1 MILEIRT
8 YTANVGKAGQWLD
21 FYREHGLPVQQE
33 LLGKLIFFGTSEI
46 GPLNQITH
54 IWSYASLAEREQKR
68 AAMAKDPRWHAYLKN
83 QPPGVLLSQESRIL
97 NPTAFSPL
105 K

>member
-8 YTANVGKAGQWLD
+8 YTAAVGKTQQWLE
-21 FYREHGLPVQQE
+21 YYGKNGLPIQQE
-33 LLGKLIFFGTSEI
+33 LLGRLIFFGTTEI

-54 IWSYASLAEREQKR
+54 IWAYGSLAEREQKR
-68 AAMAKDPRWHAYLKN
+68 AALARDPRWQEYLRN
-83 QPPGVLLSQESRIL
+83 QPAGALVAQETRIL
-97 NPTAFSPL
+97 NPVSFSPL